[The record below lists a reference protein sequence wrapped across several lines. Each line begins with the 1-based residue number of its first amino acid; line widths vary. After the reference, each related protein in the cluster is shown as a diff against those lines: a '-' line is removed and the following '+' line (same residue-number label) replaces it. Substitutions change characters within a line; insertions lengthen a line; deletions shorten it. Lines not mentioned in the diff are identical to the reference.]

1 MKKKIQ
7 TSFRKLEREKN
18 ETGKLTL
25 SGDKEALD
33 VSDSLAFQLYSM
45 KMKKYE
51 YIRYR
56 SAMQYGYM
64 VHNKCTHSVSQLSQ

>member
-33 VSDSLAFQLYSM
+33 VSDNLAFQLY
-45 KMKKYE
+45 
-51 YIRYR
+51 I
-56 SAMQYGYM
+56 A
-64 VHNKCTHSVSQLSQ
+64 